1 MQLEGTLR
9 VGRAGGR
16 WMRRRRTARNG
27 TRRGPGRIS
36 RSILAVAILIGLGLP
51 GAYYAYGLYALRDL
65 ASRYAHELAHRVAAV
80 LREAPRPG
88 GAPAIEIGTILGEFL
103 AVPHQNVTSV
113 QFLDG
118 AGRPF
123 PLPESAASSR
133 RGWLRLPF
141 LAGTA
146 PIMLQRQTVGKIEV
160 KATQENLLREAFA
173 FFVLCAFAGISVVI
187 LMARPLKKRNRGRA
201 GLALRRP
208 SGLPPCIR
216 PPRGPHVPPPLH
228 QVPDSG

>member
-1 MQLEGTLR
+1 
-9 VGRAGGR
+9 
-16 WMRRRRTARNG
+16 MRRRRTTRGG
-27 TRRGPGRIS
+27 TRRGPRRIS

-88 GAPAIEIGTILGEFL
+88 GAPAVEIGTILREFL
-103 AVPHQNVTSV
+103 AVPHQNVTGV

-123 PLPESAASSR
+123 PLPESVASSR
-133 RGWLRLPF
+133 HGWPRLPF

-146 PIMLQRQTVGKIEV
+146 PIMLQRQPVGKIEV

-173 FFVLCAFAGISVVI
+173 FFVVCAFAGISIVI
-187 LMARPLKKRNRGRA
+187 LMVRPLKKRNRGRV
-201 GLALRRP
+201 GVALRRP
-208 SGLPPCIR
+208 SGIPASFRL
-216 PPRGPHVPPPLH
+216 PRGPHVPPPPH
-228 QVPDSG
+228 RVPDSG